1 MSKSRI
7 LVVEDTP
14 SISEVMKI
22 KFAASGFEVEVV
34 TDGEQALESL
44 QAGQFDLVLLDL
56 IMPKLDGFGV
66 LAELKKRKDKTP
78 VIVMSNLDREEDKA
92 KAKKLGAKD
101 YFLKVD
107 LSLAQM
113 VERINAVLKA

>member
-1 MSKSRI
+1 MSKPHI
-7 LVVEDTP
+7 LVVEDTA

-22 KFAASGFEVEVV
+22 KFAASGFKVEVV

-44 QAGQFDLVLLDL
+44 KASRFDLVLLDL

-66 LAELKKRKDKTP
+66 LTELKKRKDKTP
-78 VIVMSNLDREEDKA
+78 VIVMSNLDRDEDKA

>member
-1 MSKSRI
+1 MSKPHI
-7 LVVEDTP
+7 LVVEDTA

-44 QAGQFDLVLLDL
+44 KASRFDLVLLDL

-66 LAELKKRKDKTP
+66 LTELKKRKDKTP
-78 VIVMSNLDREEDKA
+78 VIVMSNLDRDEDKA